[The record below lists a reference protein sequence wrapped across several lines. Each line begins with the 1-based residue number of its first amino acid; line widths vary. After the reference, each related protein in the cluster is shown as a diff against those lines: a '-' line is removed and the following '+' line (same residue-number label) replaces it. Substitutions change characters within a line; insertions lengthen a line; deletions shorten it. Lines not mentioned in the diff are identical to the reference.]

1 MASNTD
7 SWRVWRVIAAV
18 GFWAVLVALAI
29 YAMADGAPANAG
41 MRAGLQDSSA
51 LADPSRSD
59 DDRYRDGGF
68 KPLEVY
74 DFFGVESGMTV
85 GDLWTSRMYNAH
97 ILAHLVGDEGT
108 VLAIVTPGDEASER
122 AMQRAASTYEERNAT
137 GALSNVK
144 VVGSLSEVPDNS
156 LDVLIT
162 VRNYHD
168 LGEKEARLAFLPK
181 ALRVLKPGGIF
192 GVVDAN
198 TDKPDE
204 RDESVHRINADLVI
218 DEITSGGFEYVG
230 SSDVLHN
237 PDDTFDFDGREDDA
251 PIHRYYIDRFVQ
263 KYRKPAR

>member
-1 MASNTD
+1 MTSVFS
-7 SWRVWRVIAAV
+7 SWRTWRVLAAV
-18 GFWAVLVALAI
+18 AFWAVLVGVSV
-29 YAMADGAPANAG
+29 YAVADG
-41 MRAGLQDSSA
+41 RLLQGTAYDA
-51 LADPSRSD
+51 AVLDDPSRTE

-74 DFFGVESGMTV
+74 GFFDVEPGMTV
-85 GDLWTSRMYNAH
+85 GDLWASRMYNTH
-97 ILAHLVGDEGT
+97 VLAHLVGDEGT
-108 VLAIVTPGDEASER
+108 VLAIVTPADEASER
-122 AMQRAASTYEERNAT
+122 AMQRSNETFEQRNST
-137 GALSNVK
+137 GSLSNVK
-144 VVGSLSEVPDNS
+144 VVGSLSQVPDNS

-168 LGEKEARLAFLPK
+168 LGEADARIAFLPK

-204 RDESVHRINADLVI
+204 RDESVHRINADLTI
-218 DEITSGGFEYVG
+218 KEITSGGFEYVG

-237 PDDTFDFDGREDDA
+237 TDDTFKFDGREDDA

-263 KYRKPAR
+263 KYRKPSR

>member
-1 MASNTD
+1 ME
-7 SWRVWRVIAAV
+7 
-18 GFWAVLVALAI
+18 
-29 YAMADGAPANAG
+29 
-41 MRAGLQDSSA
+41 
-51 LADPSRSD
+51 RSKETFD
-59 DDRYRDGGF
+59 
-68 KPLEVY
+68 
-74 DFFGVESGMTV
+74 
-85 GDLWTSRMYNAH
+85 
-97 ILAHLVGDEGT
+97 
-108 VLAIVTPGDEASER
+108 
-122 AMQRAASTYEERNAT
+122 QRNST

-144 VVGSLSEVPDNS
+144 LVGSLSQVPDNS

-168 LGEKEARLAFLPK
+168 LGEKDARIAFLPN

-204 RDESVHRINADLVI
+204 RDESVHRINAQLTI
-218 DEITSGGFEYVG
+218 DEISSGGFEYLE

-263 KYRKPAR
+263 KYRKPVR